1 MFHVALSQGLT
12 ENTALREVPILTLTQ
27 CGSSP
32 VLVLSCCKTVD
43 YSTCGKRFRR
53 QGTQKNASLSQFLL
67 YCHYLNLLVNSPI
80 SDLRRL
86 FAEEFFTS

>member
-32 VLVLSCCKTVD
+32 VLVLSCCKNVD

-53 QGTQKNASLSQFLL
+53 QGTQKTHRKPISPKFI
-67 YCHYLNLLVNSPI
+67 LLVNSPI
-80 SDLRRL
+80 SHLRRL
-86 FAEEFFTS
+86 LAEEFFTS